1 MCKILYLLTQIA
13 KRSIWMRD
21 YEYPNV
27 LSLGVGGGTLGTVDR
42 GRAGYIL
49 RILLKNVLY
58 WYIGSLYQYSA

>member
-42 GRAGYIL
+42 GRAGYI
-49 RILLKNVLY
+49 
-58 WYIGSLYQYSA
+58 